1 MARLSIK
8 AMTIRQA
15 LSEARQKL
23 DAARV
28 DAPANTARVLLAQAM
43 GQSKAWLIAH
53 AEDTPGAEAIAT
65 FQTMLARVMAH
76 EPFFYVLGHR
86 EFYGLDLLVDPRVL
100 IPRPETEML
109 VDLALEQM
117 KTEDERRKTEITS
130 PPSPVPRLM
139 DVGTGSGAVPIAI
152 AKRAPQVQLI
162 ATDISADALDV
173 ARENARRHGVA
184 DRITFAQANLLDGAP
199 EGAEIITANL
209 PYVSPEEID
218 ILPPEIAAHEPRVA
232 LDGTGDGLG
241 LIRKLLTQIAARPAI
256 TAAFLEFGASQ
267 GRDVLAA
274 ARQLAPAFH
283 AEIKK
288 DLAGLDRVLI
298 LNRID
303 GRRETDDGDMAV
315 PSLPSSVHL

>member
-1 MARLSIK
+1 
-8 AMTIRQA
+8 MTIRQM

-53 AEDTPGAEAIAT
+53 DEDTPGAEAIAT

-109 VDLALEQM
+109 VDLALERLNVG
-117 KTEDERRKTEITS
+117 TLERSNVSTFKR
-130 PPSPVPRLM
+130 VNVM

-152 AKRAPQVQLI
+152 AKRAPHATLI

-241 LIRKLLTQIAARPAI
+241 LIRQLLTQIATRPAI

-274 ARQLAPAFH
+274 ARQLAPDFY

-298 LNRID
+298 LKRLEKD
-303 GRRETDDGDMAV
+303 DRR
-315 PSLPSSVHL
+315 

>member
-1 MARLSIK
+1 MPASQSS
-8 AMTIRQA
+8 IRQI
-15 LSEARQKL
+15 LMEARQKL

-43 GQSKAWLIAH
+43 GKPKAWLAAH
-53 AEDTPGAEAIAT
+53 DDDTPGAEAIAT
-65 FQTMLARVMAH
+65 FQNMLARVMAH

-109 VDLALEQM
+109 VELALAELQM
-117 KTEDERRKTEITS
+117 PDGRRETEDGGHR
-130 PPSPVPRLM
+130 SPVSRLI

-152 AKRAPQVQLI
+152 ATRAPGANLI
-162 ATDISADALDV
+162 ATDVSADALEV

-184 DRITFAQANLLDGAP
+184 GRITFLQANLLDGAP
-199 EGAEIITANL
+199 DDADIITANL

-232 LDGTGDGLG
+232 LDGGGDGLG
-241 LIRKLLTQIAARPAI
+241 LIRQLLSQIAARPSI
-256 TAAFLEFGASQ
+256 QAAFLEFGASQ
-267 GRDVLAA
+267 GAAVLAA
-274 ARQLAPAFH
+274 AQNLAPAFH
-283 AEIKK
+283 ACIKK

-298 LNRID
+298 L
-303 GRRETDDGDMAV
+303 RRDKDDKV
-315 PSLPSSVHL
+315 TR

>member
-1 MARLSIK
+1 MSLSSL
-8 AMTIRQA
+8 TIRQL

-28 DAPANTARVLLAQAM
+28 DAPANTSRVLLAQAM
-43 GQSKAWLIAH
+43 GQSKAWLAAH
-53 AEDTPGAEAIAT
+53 DEDTPAAEAIAT
-65 FQTMLARVMAH
+65 FQNMLQRVMAH

-109 VDLALEQM
+109 VELALEQM

-162 ATDISADALDV
+162 ATDVSGDALDV

-184 DRITFAQANLLDGAP
+184 DRITFLQANLLDGVP
-199 EGAEIITANL
+199 EGAEIVTANL

-218 ILPPEIAAHEPRVA
+218 VLPPEIAAHEPRVA

-241 LIRKLLTQIAARPAI
+241 LIRKLLTQIAARPGI
-256 TAAFLEFGASQ
+256 KAAFLEFGASQ

-274 ARQLAPAFH
+274 AQQLVPSAH

-298 LNRID
+298 LHRTD
-303 GRRETDDGDMAV
+303 GRRRTEDGQATV
-315 PSLPSSVHL
+315 PGLPSSVHL